1 MNKKSGLG
9 RGLGALI
16 PNDITLEKKSKIN
29 DDGEMIDQI
38 DINLIIPNRD
48 QPRKD
53 FDDTKI
59 LALGDSIKELG
70 LLQPIVLKRKGS
82 YYEIIAGE
90 RRWRACKE
98 VGLKKIPSIIKDVD
112 EFTVAQLSLV
122 ENIQRE
128 DLNSIEEAAAYH
140 KLIDEFKITQD
151 SLSKIVGKSR
161 SYITNT
167 IRLLKLEEFI
177 QLGIADN
184 TISSG
189 HGRSLLALDT
199 EKKRR
204 NAYEYIVN
212 EGLSVR
218 KTEELVKNY
227 DHFFSKQP
235 LQRTHKPNKKLPE
248 IINIEEELAV
258 SIGTKVTIKESN
270 GRGKIL
276 IDFYNIDDLNR
287 ILDLIHQK

>member
-16 PNDITLEKKSKIN
+16 PNDITVEKKSKIN
-29 DDGEMIDQI
+29 DDGEMIDQV
-38 DINLIIPNRD
+38 DINLIIPNRE
-48 QPRKD
+48 QPRRD
-53 FDDTKI
+53 FDDSKI
-59 LALGDSIKELG
+59 SALGDSIKELG

-90 RRWRACKE
+90 RRWRACKDL
-98 VGLKKIPSIIKDVD
+98 GLKMIPSIIKDVD
-112 EFTVAQLSLV
+112 DFTVAQLSLV

-128 DLNSIEEAAAYH
+128 DLNPIEEAAAYH
-140 KLIDEFKITQD
+140 KLIDEFKITQE

-167 IRLLKLEEFI
+167 IRLLKLEDFI
-177 QLGIADN
+177 QLGISQN
-184 TISSG
+184 IITNG

-204 NAYEYIVN
+204 LAYDYIVK

-227 DHFFSKQP
+227 DQIFSKQP

-270 GRGKIL
+270 GKGKIL

-287 ILDLIHQK
+287 ILDLINQK